1 MTWSRDWAS
10 HKIHLRLILDRIL
23 HSGLRLRADKC
34 TFAQSEFK
42 YLGMILSKD
51 CIKPDPANLALIK
64 DTKPPTNAKL
74 SKSFLGLCGFY
85 RRFIRGYSKMCQPF
99 RNLLKK
105 NAPFEWTET
114 HDAAF
119 LKLKTAMTSAT
130 ICLRTPN
137 LNEPIALI
145 SDSSR
150 VGCGFIIPNIDKQGV
165 HRVIVY
171 GGRQWNNHE
180 SQWSVSELE
189 LAGILYALE
198 SNSQYF
204 IGRHFKIFTDH
215 ISNTWVQNFKH
226 SQGKLYRWSLR
237 LQSYSF
243 DIEHVSGAHM
253 PADFLGRS
261 VEKVDETAADLDDD
275 SALVFAIDDVSYPE
289 PVVTPKFMRPH
300 ERSGRK
306 RQNTVITLLACHET
320 VGHTGSLAH

>member
-1 MTWSRDWAS
+1 
-10 HKIHLRLILDRIL
+10 
-23 HSGLRLRADKC
+23 
-34 TFAQSEFK
+34 
-42 YLGMILSKD
+42 
-51 CIKPDPANLALIK
+51 
-64 DTKPPTNAKL
+64 
-74 SKSFLGLCGFY
+74 
-85 RRFIRGYSKMCQPF
+85 
-99 RNLLKK
+99 LLKK
-105 NAPFEWTET
+105 NATFEWTEA

-119 LKLKTAMTSAT
+119 LKLKTAMTSAP
-130 ICLRTPN
+130 ICLCIPHW
-137 LNEPIALI
+137 NEPIALI

-150 VGCGFIIPNIDKQGV
+150 VGYEFIISNIDKQDV
-165 HRVIVY
+165 HRVIAY

-320 VGHTGSLAH
+320 VGHTGSLSHQPKATLSSVLDHLPIPASFETSLCANAATFNHKTAGKAVPLQSTQSGVQRHLFHHRILSASVQAFTYVLLRLPQLRRRL